1 MIQRATGKP
10 FRVRFSFS
18 KGTALLR
25 YSSTFLWVSF
35 LWVPWQLL
43 GYNVTVILALT
54 SQQTLCTVQQQGGSI
69 DLASEWQLKHLC
81 LQTDRL
87 TGF

>member
-1 MIQRATGKP
+1 MRGY
-10 FRVRFSFS
+10 SFS
-18 KGTALLR
+18 VGTAFLR
-25 YSSTFLWVSF
+25 VQ
-35 LWVPWQLL
+35 QLA